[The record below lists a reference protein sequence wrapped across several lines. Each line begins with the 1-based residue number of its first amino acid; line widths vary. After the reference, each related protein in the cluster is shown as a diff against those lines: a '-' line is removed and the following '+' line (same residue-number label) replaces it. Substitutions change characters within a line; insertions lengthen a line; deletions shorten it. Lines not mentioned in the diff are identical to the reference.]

1 MPDRD
6 RIYNS
11 YVRTAVEG
19 ETLVTTSTLE
29 HLAHDF
35 KKTIITPF
43 FPKNK
48 QIRILDL
55 GCGYG
60 AFLYA
65 CMQAG
70 YKNIM
75 GVDNSPE
82 QIALAYQL
90 WKGQVIQGDI
100 RHFLEGKKEDFEVIT
115 AIDVL
120 EHFSPQ
126 EIMEVLDLIYAALS
140 PNGLLIVRAP
150 NGESPFAG
158 RRRYGDF
165 SHEICFTRYSLQ
177 QVMKT
182 VGFSEVSCYELSPV
196 VHGTASALRYLLW
209 RLIRTALWFYQVVE
223 TGVYQDRYIFSQNLL
238 AVGRK

>member
-1 MPDRD
+1 MPYRQ

-11 YVRTAVEG
+11 YVKTAVEG
-19 ETLVTTSTLE
+19 ETSVTTSTLE
-29 HLAHDF
+29 HLAYDF
-35 KKTIITPF
+35 LKTIITPF

-65 CMQAG
+65 CMRAG
-70 YKNIM
+70 YKKVM
-75 GVDNSPE
+75 GVDTSPE
-82 QIALAYQL
+82 QVALAYKL
-90 WKGQVIQGDI
+90 WKGQVIQSDI
-100 RHFLEGKKEDFEVIT
+100 RGFLERKKEDFEVIT

-120 EHFSPQ
+120 EHFGPQ
-126 EIMEVLDLIYAALS
+126 EIMVILDLIHAALS
-140 PNGLLIVRAP
+140 PNGLFILRAP

-158 RRRYGDF
+158 RYRYGDF
-165 SHEICFTRYSLQ
+165 SHEICFTRNSLQ

-182 VGFSEVSCYELSPV
+182 VGFSEVSCYELAPV
-196 VHGTASALRYLLW
+196 VHGTASALRYIFW

-223 TGVYQDRYIFSQNLL
+223 TGVYRDRYIFSQNLL